1 MLFPD
6 YKNTTSVTLTTNT
19 NPSYTVI
26 QDCMVFTRLAGTG
39 ENQLASADL
48 FIDDINLRETSLSSY
63 FGISPNTYTV
73 TLFIKAGST
82 VSVKVT
88 QGISTSHISVTL
100 KLIPLT
106 NTGGGGECNDL
117 FEVAA

>member
-6 YKNTTSVTLTTNT
+6 YKNTTSVTLTTDT
-19 NPSYTVI
+19 NPSYTVT
-26 QDCMVFTRLAGTG
+26 QDCMTYTRFHGVSDNGLTVAI
-39 ENQLASADL
+39 L
-48 FIDDINLRETSLSSY
+48 FIDDINLWETLSSD
-63 FGISPNTYTV
+63 FGNTTNTLGTL

-88 QGISTSHISVTL
+88 QGISTNRVSVTL
-100 KLIPLT
+100 RLIPLT
-106 NTGGGGECNDL
+106 NMGGGCNDL

>member
-6 YKNTTSVTLTTNT
+6 YKNTTSVTLETNT
-19 NPSYTVI
+19 NPSYTVT
-26 QDCMVFTRLAGTG
+26 QDCMVYTRFRGVDSNSTTVA
-39 ENQLASADL
+39 NL
-48 FIDDINLRETSLSSY
+48 FIDDINLWETLSSS
-63 FGISPNTYTV
+63 FGDTINTSGTL

-88 QGISTSHISVTL
+88 QGVPTNSVSVTL

-106 NTGGGGECNDL
+106 NMGW
-117 FEVAA
+117 V